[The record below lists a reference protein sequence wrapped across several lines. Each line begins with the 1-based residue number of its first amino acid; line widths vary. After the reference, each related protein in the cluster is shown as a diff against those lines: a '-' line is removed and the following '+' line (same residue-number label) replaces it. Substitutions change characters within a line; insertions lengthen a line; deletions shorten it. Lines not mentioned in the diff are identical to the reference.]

1 MRPEVAALEQ
11 VAKQLARIVGDE
23 HGVGLSHGLQ
33 SCSEVW
39 RLAYHS
45 AFLRRAIADE
55 VPDDDDAGCNA
66 DPDREVEAAGF
77 EPADGF
83 DQR

>member
-33 SCSEVW
+33 SCS
-39 RLAYHS
+39 
-45 AFLRRAIADE
+45 
-55 VPDDDDAGCNA
+55 
-66 DPDREVEAAGF
+66 
-77 EPADGF
+77 
-83 DQR
+83 